1 MEATPTDSPLI
12 AASDVTFELRGKS
25 PLTITT
31 GSSTYTLEA
40 TPSQAEQLREVL
52 TEIVPLLR
60 DSEAFARDLDE
71 AQVDALSPYVDD
83 FVKMGVL
90 LEAPQ
95 DINSEAQRRFFTFLA
110 RRTKNTRSTYEH
122 AREQRFRLIG
132 PEELVG
138 HWRTAF
144 EAQGLSIDTSES
156 ASTICVELVANMEK
170 LPEISRKYHAAGTA
184 WSPVVL
190 SPTGAS
196 IGPWVIPGE
205 TACPMCPV
213 SLDGVGLYSTRSHV
227 GLSTSWLSMQTGS
240 LAWVS
245 GLLTHSALRVVA
257 PAGPHSPWGRRI
269 DLDFLRT
276 LQETVPVW
284 KNPYCELCGPAP
296 RPMRNWT
303 ECLMSRSPGNEAVPR
318 TYFPR

>member
-170 LPEISRKYHAAGTA
+170 LPKSRGSITQLELPGRP
-184 WSPVVL
+184 WCLVL
-190 SPTGAS
+190 P
-196 IGPWVIPGE
+196 E
-205 TACPMCPV
+205 QV
-213 SLDGVGLYSTRSHV
+213 SDH
-227 GLSTSWLSMQTGS
+227 GS
-240 LAWVS
+240 YLAK
-245 GLLTHSALRVVA
+245 
-257 PAGPHSPWGRRI
+257 
-269 DLDFLRT
+269 
-276 LQETVPVW
+276 Q
-284 KNPYCELCGPAP
+284 PAP
-296 RPMRNWT
+296 CALYRLT
-303 ECLMSRSPGNEAVPR
+303 ELDCIRLDPTLASVHLGSACRQAH
-318 TYFPR
+318 